1 MPSSGLPEVMEMI
14 EQKRVPTAEE
24 ADVAAAV
31 ERASARKF
39 LDLMPTVRLLEVT

>member
-1 MPSSGLPEVMEMI
+1 MPSNGLPEVMEMI
-14 EQKRVPTAEE
+14 EQKRVPTAE
-24 ADVAAAV
+24 ADVTATA